1 MDRFLAHF
9 ASGRNPWVRLPVY
22 LWMGWLALRLSLD
35 ASYLTLFGAINLGIH
50 EIGHV
55 FSQGNISGTGRWNW
69 NDEIFANFR
78 MSYAL
83 EACDG
88 TMSQRDICYRGADVI
103 NYYKIFYDETIG
115 AGIPKNNGDAL
126 HYTFL
131 RIKERYG
138 WDVYK
143 KAFRELYALGDSG
156 QEGLETP
163 YDKFLFFLSYVSKAA
178 GEDVVAATYTP
189 GELALIEESLRN

>member
-1 MDRFLAHF
+1 
-9 ASGRNPWVRLPVY
+9 
-22 LWMGWLALRLSLD
+22 
-35 ASYLTLFGAINLGIH
+35 
-50 EIGHV
+50 
-55 FSQGNISGTGRWNW
+55 
-69 NDEIFANFR
+69 

-156 QEGLETP
+156 QEGLETS

>member
-1 MDRFLAHF
+1 
-9 ASGRNPWVRLPVY
+9 
-22 LWMGWLALRLSLD
+22 
-35 ASYLTLFGAINLGIH
+35 
-50 EIGHV
+50 
-55 FSQGNISGTGRWNW
+55 
-69 NDEIFANFR
+69 

-143 KAFRELYALGDSG
+143 KAFRELYALGELGAGRARDALR
-156 QEGLETP
+156 QIPLLPLLRFEGRGRRCRGGDLYARGTGP
-163 YDKFLFFLSYVSKAA
+163 DRGIA
-178 GEDVVAATYTP
+178 
-189 GELALIEESLRN
+189 